1 MEEGTVVGAGST
13 EEAVVADFM
22 EVAEE
27 GFTVAE
33 VSRAEG
39 ILVSAADIRLVDIVA
54 ADIGAADIGAA
65 ASTVAAATTA
75 VTAAMDG
82 EAGATAGVVEVG
94 AMEDMGTEEAGAG
107 DLASGGRIGDM
118 AGDIRMATTVTAH
131 GITRLTP
138 IILSRPTG
146 LRTT

>member
-1 MEEGTVVGAGST
+1 MEEGTVVVGAGST

-39 ILVSAADIRLVDIVA
+39 ILVSAADIRLVDIV
-54 ADIGAADIGAA
+54 AADIGAA

-138 IILSRPTG
+138 IILTRPTG